1 MFKGTMR
8 RLMAQLAVAALAL
21 VLMAGGAAAAGVY
34 GPSVTAHPFHS
45 HGNDGINTAAGT
57 TPAETTATAAA
68 SAVVSGRHVVAGNC
82 SAGSRARLTLSRDD
96 GHVEAE
102 MEIHTAKVGQHWRL
116 QFSTEGVGFATVVR
130 ITRPEDGRGGLSVS
144 RLATDHAGPDVI
156 TVQARNLD
164 TNELCTVQGT
174 F

>member
-34 GPSVTAHPFHS
+34 GPSLTAHPFHS
-45 HGNDGINTAAGT
+45 HGSGGINPAVAT
-57 TPAETTATAAA
+57 TSAETTATAAA
-68 SAVVSGRHVVAGNC
+68 STLVSGRHVVAGSC

-102 MEIHTAKVGQHWRL
+102 MEIHTAMVGEHWKL
-116 QFSTEGVGFATVVR
+116 QFSTEGVGFATVVKM
-130 ITRPEDGRGGLSVS
+130 TRPEDGRGGLTAS

-156 TVQARNLD
+156 TVRARNLD
-164 TNELCTVQGT
+164 TNELCTAQGT